1 MANFSALNTG
11 LSALIAHRKAA
22 ETISHN
28 ISNVNT
34 EGYSRRR
41 VDLATEGIGAVA
53 AVYSR
58 GLNTGN
64 GVKVDGITRIRD
76 DFLETQYRNESAT
89 QSQID
94 GAATVA
100 NRIETAFPEPS
111 DNGISEQLGAFWG
124 SWDGVVNQP
133 DSEAA
138 RQNVL
143 SRAQALVQQI
153 QTADKQV
160 RTVHDDAAQHVSDV
174 VAQAN
179 NYAQQ
184 IATLNDAIKAATV
197 GGTEPNDLLDR
208 RDQLADKLTSLV
220 GGTVQTGDYNE
231 MQIYVGGRAMV
242 YGDQHEDLQA
252 VQVTDSSLT
261 PLGFKRVEVQWKID
275 NYPAQG
281 VGGEASGYL
290 TGANVIAPSY
300 VSRLNDVAATLVSTV
315 NALHT
320 TGTDLDGNTGHNFF
334 DPAGTTAQTLAIS
347 SDVAGKPRA
356 VAAASAGQGQLDTG
370 VAEALAGLKQSPTGA
385 DVAYR
390 SMVTDL
396 GTEVQYYQTQSDVQ
410 TSVVQRLDQDRKNV
424 SGVNLDEEMVN
435 LVAEQHAYSAAA
447 RVITTVD
454 EMLDTLINHTG
465 RVGL

>member
-28 ISNVNT
+28 IANVNT

-64 GVKVDGITRIRD
+64 GVQVTGITRIRD
-76 DFLETQYRNESAT
+76 DFLEAQYRNETA
-89 QSQID
+89 SQADIA
-94 GAATVA
+94 GTSTVLG
-100 NRIETAFPEPS
+100 RIETAFPEPS
-111 DNGISEQLGAFWG
+111 DNGISEQLSAFWG
-124 SWDGVVNQP
+124 SWDSVVNQP

-138 RQNVL
+138 RQGVL

-153 QTADKQV
+153 HVADQQV
-160 RTVHDDAAQHVSDV
+160 RTVHDDAVQHVSDV
-174 VAQAN
+174 VGQVN
-179 NYAQQ
+179 RYATQ
-184 IATLNDAIKAATV
+184 IATLNGAIKAATV
-197 GGTEPNDLLDR
+197 GGLEPNDLMDQ

-220 GGTVQTGDYNE
+220 GASVQGGDYNE
-231 MQIYVGGRAMV
+231 MQVFVGGRALV
-242 YGDQHEDLQA
+242 YGTQHEDLQA
-252 VQVTDSSLT
+252 VQVTDPALT
-261 PLGFKRVEVQWKID
+261 PLGFKRVEVQWSID

-281 VGGEASGYL
+281 VGGEAAGYI
-290 TGANVIAPSY
+290 TGANVSAPNY
-300 VSRLNDVAATLVSTV
+300 VSRLDAVAAKLVSTV
-315 NALHT
+315 NTLHT
-320 TGTDLDGNTGHNFF
+320 TGTDLDGQTGLNFF
-334 DPAGTTAQTLAIS
+334 DPVGTTAQTLALS

-356 VAAASAGQGQLDTG
+356 IAAATTGQGQLDTG
-370 VAEALAGLKQSPTGA
+370 VAELLAGLKQSPTGA
-385 DVAYR
+385 DVVYR

-396 GTEVQYYQTQSDVQ
+396 GTEVQYYETQGAVQ
-410 TSVVQRLDQDRKNV
+410 GSVVQRLDQDRKNV

-454 EMLDTLINHTG
+454 EMLDTLINRTG